1 MQHNGTTLP
10 DSTHDLL
17 VYKVDHKK
25 FDERDIDYLKLPST
39 KSELVD
45 GQKPSV
51 NGLSLSTKDTL
62 VITTN
67 VCSTKLTQNGKYKL
81 VLYQCDKK
89 FNMHC
94 CSWSS
99 WITKMGGSARET
111 ARQPDGVD
119 ESG

>member
-1 MQHNGTTLP
+1 MCRSSSEAKDKSEKVYAISYVKLMQHNGTTLP

-94 CSWSS
+94 CS
-99 WITKMGGSARET
+99 
-111 ARQPDGVD
+111 
-119 ESG
+119 